1 MYLVFGLGL
10 TSALIAAV
18 ENRRVSLLALSA
30 QYILAGLLLSEIL
43 GPWIGSLKI
52 FVGAMIY
59 LILYGTTR
67 PPPQTSTQTPQDLG
81 RNLLSSRPFRLL
93 SIALAGIL
101 AYSLFRSYPL
111 PKVTPEV
118 NLGCYW
124 LVTMGLLTAI
134 WAGEPL
140 KVGLGLLTFEGGFE
154 LFYTTQEKSLSVM
167 GLLGIAN
174 LLVALA
180 IAYLVSA
187 QESSTPEEGGG
198 EKRV

>member
-1 MYLVFGLGL
+1 MYLVFGLSL
-10 TSALIAAV
+10 TSAVIAAA

-52 FVGAMIY
+52 FVGAMTY
-59 LILYGTTR
+59 LVLYGTTR
-67 PPPQTSTQTPQDLG
+67 PLPQISSQTPAESG
-81 RNLLSSRPFRLL
+81 RNLFSGVPFRLL
-93 SIALAGIL
+93 SVALAGML
-101 AYSLFRSYPL
+101 AYSLFRSHPL

-134 WAGEPL
+134 SAGEPL

-154 LFYTTQEKSLSVM
+154 LFYTTQEPSLSVM

-180 IAYLVSA
+180 IAYLTSA
-187 QESSTPEEGGG
+187 SEASTPEEG
-198 EKRV
+198 EERV

>member
-10 TSALIAAV
+10 TSTLIAAV
-18 ENRRVSLLALSA
+18 GNRRMSLLALSA

-52 FVGAMIY
+52 FVGAMTY
-59 LILYGTTR
+59 LILYGTTH
-67 PPPQTSTQTPQDLG
+67 PLPQTSTQTPQG
-81 RNLLSSRPFRLL
+81 SERRLLEGIPFRLL
-93 SIALAGIL
+93 SIALGAMF
-101 AYSLFRSYPL
+101 AYSLFRSHPL
-111 PKVTPEV
+111 PTVTPEI

-124 LVTMGLLTAI
+124 LITMGLLAVI
-134 WAGEPL
+134 LGGEPL

-154 LFYTTQEKSLSVM
+154 LFYVTQERSLVVM

-174 LLVALA
+174 LLIALA

-187 QESSTPEEGGG
+187 LETSALEEGEG
-198 EKRV
+198 

>member
-1 MYLVFGLGL
+1 MYLVIGLGL

-18 ENRRVSLLALSA
+18 DNRRLSLLALSA
-30 QYILAGLLLSEIL
+30 QYILAGLLLSKIL

-52 FVGAMIY
+52 FVGAMTY
-59 LILYGTTR
+59 LVLYGTTR
-67 PPPQTSTQTPQDLG
+67 PLPQTSTQIPQGSG
-81 RNLLSSRPFRLL
+81 RNSFLGIPFRLL

-101 AYSLFRSYPL
+101 IYSLFTSYPL
-111 PKVTPEV
+111 PKVASEI

-134 WAGEPL
+134 LAQEPL
-140 KVGLGLLTFEGGFE
+140 KTGLGLLTFEGGFE
-154 LFYTTQEKSLSVM
+154 LFYITQERSLVVM

-187 QESSTPEEGGG
+187 LETSTLEEEEGEG
-198 EKRV
+198 